1 MVPGDAFD
9 VRYRLHG
16 VDGVVRVV
24 RDRGRVQR
32 TAAGAVRVFGTVQDV
47 TDEHEIRETVRRIGD
62 TIDEYYF
69 TDELRP
75 DGTYEPIFATAA
87 IDRLLG
93 GIPEGMSYGE
103 AWHAAVHPDDR
114 AFASSLGERLRRGR
128 VRSTSSTAWSGS
140 TA

>member
-1 MVPGDAFD
+1 MRAAYDAPGFGALFGDTELEEIVWRDHVDPEDEAILSELAAVVPGDSFD

-47 TDEHEIRETVRRIGD
+47 SDEHEIRETVRRIGD

-93 GIPEGMSYGE
+93 GIP
-103 AWHAAVHPDDR
+103 R
-114 AFASSLGERLRRGR
+114 A
-128 VRSTSSTAWSGS
+128 
-140 TA
+140 